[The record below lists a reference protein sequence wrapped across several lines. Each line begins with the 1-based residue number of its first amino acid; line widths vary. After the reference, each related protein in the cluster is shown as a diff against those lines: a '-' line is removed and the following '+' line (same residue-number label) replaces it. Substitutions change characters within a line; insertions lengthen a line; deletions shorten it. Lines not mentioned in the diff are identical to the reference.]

1 MALKEDE
8 EVSLVQEDTPAQN
21 SVGDESGAVPTPP
34 PSLGREE
41 KRAGSFCVLQ
51 DVRSLFRR

>member
-41 KRAGSFCVLQ
+41 KRARFLYPP
-51 DVRSLFRR
+51 